1 MIVKTKT
8 IFIVI
13 LIVSAYDKFP
23 ETPNKRI
30 NMAIRIN
37 KPLAGGTGSIT
48 TGVLSSGTGSAVAS
62 QASDIDNLLAAFEAA
77 GIVSASRKFSKPDT
91 PKMTNRHLY
100 SIDTPRKEAIDH
112 VIDVLNLLDNVKV
125 VGS

>member
-1 MIVKTKT
+1 MIE
-8 IFIVI
+8 
-13 LIVSAYDKFP
+13 SAYDRDP
-23 ETPNKRI
+23 ETPTKRKD
-30 NMAIRIN
+30 MAIRIN
-37 KPLAGGTGSIT
+37 KPLSGGTGSVT

-77 GIVSASRKFSKPDT
+77 GIVSSSNKFSKPDT

-100 SIDTPRKEAIDH
+100 SITTPRKEAVDH